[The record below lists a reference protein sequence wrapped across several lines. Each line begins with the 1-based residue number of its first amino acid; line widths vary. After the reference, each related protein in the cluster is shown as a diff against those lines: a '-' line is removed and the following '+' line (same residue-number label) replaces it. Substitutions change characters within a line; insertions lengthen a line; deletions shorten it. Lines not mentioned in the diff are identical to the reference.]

1 VIARLI
7 ALAKDKARR
16 LTQAGILYSEFGSR
30 RRRSYD
36 SHRLC
41 IEGLLAGE
49 KEALSSHSGS
59 TGPGKLLGT
68 SNVHFAQMFDLTP
81 IGTVAHEWTMA
92 VAALEGYDYANLRAL
107 QYWES
112 IYCPPAFQ
120 PQSPA
125 DDLTVA
131 LTDTFSS
138 KVFFKDLLETP
149 EGRAIGKRWRG
160 LRQDSGDS
168 KVFARKAIEVYKSL
182 GIDPKKKVV
191 VYSDGLHVEKCI
203 ELAQFSK
210 EVGIGAGFGESSFGG
225 QEVIHRAWLSLAT
238 LLLVRR
244 WHQFH
249 K

>member
-1 VIARLI
+1 
-7 ALAKDKARR
+7 
-16 LTQAGILYSEFGSR
+16 
-30 RRRSYD
+30 
-36 SHRLC
+36 
-41 IEGLLAGE
+41 
-49 KEALSSHSGS
+49 
-59 TGPGKLLGT
+59 
-68 SNVHFAQMFDLTP
+68 
-81 IGTVAHEWTMA
+81 MA

-149 EGRAIGKRWRG
+149 EGREIGKRWRG

-191 VYSDGLHVEKCI
+191 IYSDGLHVEKCI

-225 QEVIHRAWLSLAT
+225 QGVFQRAWLSLIQ
-238 LLLVRR
+238 LLSLRR
-244 WHQFH
+244 WHKFH
-249 K
+249 KRFPGGRGSFHTS